1 MVAVVFA
8 IFLSKVEWYGELQ
21 VFFKDKKA
29 VFMKNTLLIKVQQ
42 GFTLIEL
49 MIVVAVMSVLAAVAI
64 PVYLNYTVKAKLTE
78 AVSLSSA
85 ARLAVGVAC
94 NERTLGAPAI
104 DNASLGLSEPASMSG
119 TYTKSVMASGV
130 VDAGGVSSGQVTV
143 VLKTIGAGINDG
155 DTLVYNAVCDAS
167 GVKWD
172 VTGSGDNMAKYLPK
186 V

>member
-1 MVAVVFA
+1 MN
-8 IFLSKVEWYGELQ
+8 IP
-21 VFFKDKKA
+21 
-29 VFMKNTLLIKVQQ
+29 LLKQVQQ

-49 MIVVAVMSVLAAVAI
+49 MVVVAIIGVLASVAI
-64 PVYLNYTVKAKLTE
+64 PVYLGYTEKAKLTE

-94 NERTLGAPAI
+94 NDRILGLQAF

-119 TYTKSVMASGV
+119 TYTKSVTATATGV
-130 VDAGGVSSGQVTV
+130 GSGQVTV

-167 GVKWD
+167 GTHWS
-172 VTGSGDNMAKYLPK
+172 VTGSGSNIATYMPK
-186 V
+186 M

>member
-1 MVAVVFA
+1 
-8 IFLSKVEWYGELQ
+8 LSKVEWYRELQ
-21 VFFKDKKA
+21 VFFKDKKT

-49 MIVVAVMSVLAAVAI
+49 MIVVSIIGILASVAI
-64 PVYLNYTVKAKLTE
+64 PAYLNYTVKAKLTE

-104 DNASLGLSEPASMSG
+104 DNASLGLSEPASISG

-130 VDAGGVSSGQVTV
+130 VAAGVSLGQVTV
-143 VLKTIGAGINDG
+143 VLKTIGVGINDG

-167 GVKWD
+167 GTKWA
-172 VTGSGDNMAKYLPK
+172 VTGTGVNIAKYLPK

>member
-1 MVAVVFA
+1 
-8 IFLSKVEWYGELQ
+8 
-21 VFFKDKKA
+21 
-29 VFMKNTLLIKVQQ
+29 MKNTLLIKVQQ

-49 MIVVAVMSVLAAVAI
+49 MIVVAVIGVLASVAI

-119 TYTKSVMASGV
+119 AYTKSVTAT
-130 VDAGGVSSGQVTV
+130 ATGVSSGQVTV

-167 GVKWD
+167 GTHWS
-172 VTGSGDNMAKYLPK
+172 VTGSGSNIATYMPK
-186 V
+186 M

>member
-1 MVAVVFA
+1 MKT
-8 IFLSKVEWYGELQ
+8 SKL
-21 VFFKDKKA
+21 
-29 VFMKNTLLIKVQQ
+29 QQ

-49 MIVVAVMSVLAAVAI
+49 MIVVAVIGVLAAVAI
-64 PVYLNYTVKAKLTE
+64 PVYLNYTVKDKLTE

-104 DNASLGLSEPASMSG
+104 DNASLGLSEPSSMSG
-119 TYTKSVMASGV
+119 AYTKSVMASGV
-130 VDAGGVSSGQVTV
+130 VDAGVSSGQVTV

-172 VTGSGDNMAKYLPK
+172 VTGSGENMAKYLPK